1 MDADPRLV
9 ASLRTLGQAYGPEEV
24 VRVARALAT
33 LAEVEGL
40 LGRDA
45 SVVPTPTPALPA
57 KPAVTV
63 PRAVEPHPAFR
74 SR

>member
-33 LAEVEGL
+33 LAEVEGS

-45 SVVPTPTPALPA
+45 SVVPTPTPAQPA
-57 KPAVTV
+57 TPIAAASRAPE
-63 PRAVEPHPAFR
+63 PRPAFR